1 MKSVTVDRQNGR
13 QIDIEFRVEYQYI
26 QTQQSEKHLDQLIR
40 FLIKQSDEAAQPRE
54 ESHDRSTLLPS
65 QQ

>member
-26 QTQQSEKHLDQLIR
+26 QTQQSEKHLDDLIR
-40 FLIKQSDEAAQPRE
+40 FLLKQRLAQKE
-54 ESHDRSTLLPS
+54 NNDRSTLLPS